1 MMGFADFIEKLGL
14 LTCHLK
20 GACLCGSGT
29 DLPDISRIDRVLILS
44 DWEEH
49 FSYVTIQIF
58 PRPPSDHRP
67 ILVEVGG
74 ISGEELFFI

>member
-29 DLPDISRIDRVLILS
+29 DLPVMSRIDRVLILL

-58 PRPPSDHRP
+58 PRLPSDHSP

-74 ISGEELFFI
+74 ILGEEPFFI

>member
-29 DLPDISRIDRVLILS
+29 DLPVISRIDRVLILS

-74 ISGEELFFI
+74 ISGEEPFFI